1 MGFMKRKILTV
12 ATSCILVISLSTPA
26 NSAPPISFT
35 KVTVY
40 KKWDAFIALNVTGKN
55 NTSRN
60 VRLSGYFYAKTKS
73 GQIYGMPDFETLMLY
88 DAYQNPCSGD
98 SVDGNWTPKSV
109 WTSTW
114 CFAVPKGQTVTSVFV
129 ASNKYSTPLTSIRV
143 SIKN

>member
-1 MGFMKRKILTV
+1 MKRKSLIATV
-12 ATSCILVISLSTPA
+12 SVISLVLLNTPA
-26 NSAPPISFT
+26 NSAPPVSFT

-40 KKWDAFIALNVTGKN
+40 KKWDALIALNVTGKN

-60 VRLSGYFYAKTKS
+60 VRLSGSFYAKTKS
-73 GQIYGMPDFETLMLY
+73 GNIYGFPDFETLMLY

-114 CFAVPKGQTVTSVFV
+114 CFAVPKGQTITSVFL
-129 ASNKYSTPLTSIRV
+129 AANKYSTPLTSIKV
-143 SIKN
+143 NIKN